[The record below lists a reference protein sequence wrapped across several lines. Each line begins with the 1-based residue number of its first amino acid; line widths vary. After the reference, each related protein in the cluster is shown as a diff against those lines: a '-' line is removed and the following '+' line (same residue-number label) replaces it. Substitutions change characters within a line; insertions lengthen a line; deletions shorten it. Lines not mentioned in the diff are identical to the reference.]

1 VKTLAIVVASI
12 LALFV
17 GSAVVAGV
25 IEGTGAG
32 GGESGSRAESGG
44 EGKPD
49 GYVRVR
55 RVIDGDSVVLTR
67 FGETRLIGVNTPE
80 EGRCYETEATRF
92 TRDRLEGKRV
102 GYEFD
107 EDRRDRYGR
116 TLAYLYRGGMHNLA
130 LVENGH
136 AKALTIA
143 PNRKYANRFIE
154 AQGNAEDSGKGG
166 WSGECEQ
173 RRAIAAEERRED
185 KRRRARARAQA
196 SERAEERRRT
206 RQSRD
211 ADGDGEV
218 DDAPKATS
226 GSGGGS
232 SGGGSSGSGG
242 GGGGGE
248 DNFNIPGIP
257 GD

>member
-1 VKTLAIVVASI
+1 MKTLAIVVGSI
-12 LALFV
+12 LVLFV

-32 GGESGSRAESGG
+32 GDESGSRAESGG
-44 EGKPD
+44 DGKPD

-107 EDRRDRYGR
+107 KDRKDKYGR
-116 TLAYLYRGGMHNLA
+116 TLAYLYRDAMHNLA
-130 LVENGH
+130 LVEEGY
-136 AKALTIA
+136 AKALTIE
-143 PNRKYANRFIE
+143 PNDKYAARFIE
-154 AQGNAEDSGKGG
+154 AEREAGQSGEGLS
-166 WSGECEQ
+166 SGECERR
-173 RRAIAAEERRED
+173 RRAAAQERQE
-185 KRRRARARAQA
+185 RRRARARA
-196 SERAEERRRT
+196 
-206 RQSRD
+206 RD
-211 ADGDGEV
+211 ADGDGISDRQETP
-218 DDAPKATS
+218 DTPKSDS
-226 GSGGGS
+226 GSGGGE
-232 SGGGSSGSGG
+232 SGGGDS
-242 GGGGGE
+242 GGGE